1 MSHIAAALAKS
12 KGKTVQP
19 ATEDVPTTSFRGG
32 VSRPPISM
40 PSMAD
45 SSSGGAAKRKLIGGA
60 VLAALLLGGGT
71 WFLFLRTTPEAAPAT
86 SVTTKPVV
94 AKPAQPANV
103 VDFGK
108 GPVTTAHAPTA
119 NVAAAEANTP
129 IPSEEMF
136 SIVRNFSVSAVVTG
150 ANARALIG
158 GKTYRVGDQVS
169 PGITLH
175 EIKESLLIFVDD
187 AGSVYPRRF

>member
-19 ATEDVPTTSFRGG
+19 VTEDVPTTNLQAG
-32 VSRPPISM
+32 VSRPPLSM
-40 PSMAD
+40 PSRLD
-45 SSSGGAAKRKLIGGA
+45 SSSGGAAKRKLVGGA

-86 SVTTKPVV
+86 AAPTPPVA

-103 VDFGK
+103 VDFSK
-108 GPVTTAHAPTA
+108 GPVAPTLSPKA
-119 NVAAAEANTP
+119 DAAAAEAHAP
-129 IPSEEMF
+129 IPSEEIF
-136 SIVRNFSVSAVVTG
+136 SVVRSFSVSAVVTG
-150 ANARALIG
+150 ANARARIG
-158 GKTYRVGDQVS
+158 GKTYRVGDVVS

-175 EIKESLLIFVDD
+175 EIKEGLLIFIDD
-187 AGSVYPRRF
+187 AGSFYPRRF